1 MKKTPKVSVIV
12 PVYGVEKYIGRCV
25 RSLFGQTLEDIEYI
39 FVDDCTPDGSIS
51 VLNSVLSSYPA
62 RQEQVKIIR
71 HEKNEGLVHARQ
83 TGLKAASGEYIAHC
97 DSDDWVDTNL
107 YGTLYDQAAAQGSD
121 MVAFVCKYTDGE
133 RTIKEALTGNRTETA
148 ECLADMIH
156 GKMWWSLCNKLIRRD
171 VYRHRDIIYP
181 TDGMGEDMCLSLQ
194 LLYHCKS
201 ISYNHDVCYHYYQ
214 NPTSMTKVQTEES
227 CLSRFRQICR
237 NVEIVKKFYSGKPV
251 NDSLRKGF
259 RYLEF
264 NAKRPLTPLLSER
277 KYRKLWRQ
285 TYQGCEWSVLTD
297 PEAPA
302 HDRLKSLLC
311 LFGIN
316 ALQYERLRGWVKR
329 NQE

>member
-1 MKKTPKVSVIV
+1 
-12 PVYGVEKYIGRCV
+12 
-25 RSLFGQTLEDIEYI
+25 
-39 FVDDCTPDGSIS
+39 
-51 VLNSVLSSYPA
+51 
-62 RQEQVKIIR
+62 
-71 HEKNEGLVHARQ
+71 
-83 TGLKAASGEYIAHC
+83 
-97 DSDDWVDTNL
+97 
-107 YGTLYDQAAAQGSD
+107 

-171 VYRHRDIIYP
+171 VYRHSDIIYP

-214 NPTSMTKVQTEES
+214 NPTSMTKVQSEES

-302 HDRLKSLLC
+302 HERLKSLLS
-311 LFGIN
+311 LFGITP
-316 ALQYERLRGWVKR
+316 LQYERLRGWVKR
-329 NQE
+329 NQEE